1 MPKKKAKPEKK
12 MVMIHSCFDIELG
25 DKLPSLCACNLL
37 KTITETQGM
46 VGRNEAEWVKGT
58 DHRHACL
65 IGGMAR
71 RTPRSAT
78 IDDKHIERA
87 YVECDLEEKT
97 RINEYGKLNSDFIK
111 SLRLFVQATKFDEI
125 KKQNIDIPVIQNNDD
140 NRTVGGFTEERK

>member
-1 MPKKKAKPEKK
+1 
-12 MVMIHSCFDIELG
+12 
-25 DKLPSLCACNLL
+25 
-37 KTITETQGM
+37 M